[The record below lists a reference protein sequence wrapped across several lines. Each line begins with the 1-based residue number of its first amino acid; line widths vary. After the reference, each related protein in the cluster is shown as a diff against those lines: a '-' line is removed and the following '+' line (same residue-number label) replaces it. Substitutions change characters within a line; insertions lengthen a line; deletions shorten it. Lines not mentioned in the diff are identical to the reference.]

1 MKRMQVYRCRICG
14 NIVEVLEA
22 GGGQLVCC
30 GQPMELL
37 EEKGQDEGM
46 EKHVPV
52 VERLE
57 EGIRVRVGSID
68 HPMTEN
74 HYIQWIEIE
83 ADGQVQRKF
92 LKPGEKPEAVF
103 RGVGPG
109 NVVARAYCN
118 LHGLW
123 KS

>member
-1 MKRMQVYRCRICG
+1 MKRMQVYKCRICG

-22 GGGQLVCC
+22 GRGQLVCC

-52 VERLE
+52 VEKLE
-57 EGIRVRVGSID
+57 DGIKVKVGSID
-68 HPMTEN
+68 HPMAEN

-83 ADGQVQRKF
+83 VDGQVQRKF
-92 LKPGEKPEAVF
+92 LRPGEKPEAVF
-103 RGVGPG
+103 HGIGTA
-109 NVVARAYCN
+109 NLIARAYCN